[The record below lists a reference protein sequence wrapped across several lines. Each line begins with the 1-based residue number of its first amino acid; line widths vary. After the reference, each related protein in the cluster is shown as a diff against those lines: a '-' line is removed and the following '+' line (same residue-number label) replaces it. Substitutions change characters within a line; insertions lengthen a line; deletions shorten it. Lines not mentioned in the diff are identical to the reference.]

1 MKMKMRL
8 LKIKRYW
15 EFSGCPVVRTFTPD
29 EMDSYMLCGIS
40 KKIKINLKF
49 KFKRYNK
56 LLYLEC
62 CWMKL

>member
-1 MKMKMRL
+1 MKMRL

-15 EFSGCPVVRTFTPD
+15 EFSGGPLVRTFTAG
-29 EMDSYMLCGIS
+29 EMDSCMLCSIS
-40 KKIKINLKF
+40 KKIKTNIKF

-56 LLYLEC
+56 LFYLEC